1 MLALI
6 TGASSGIG
14 KSMAINLSNQGY
26 DLILVARR
34 KNKLEELK
42 CRLNTKVEIIDLD
55 VSNKDNCIELYNKV
69 KDKNIDILIN
79 NAGFGIFGEFSE
91 TNLEKELEL
100 IDTNIK
106 AVHILTKL
114 FLKDF
119 IKSDKGYI
127 LNVAS
132 SAAFMSGPLMSS
144 YYASKGYVLKLTEAI
159 SEELRINKS
168 NVYIGCLCPGPVNT
182 EFNKI
187 ADVEFGVKALTSDEV
202 ADYAINKMFKR
213 KTIIIPSIKMK
224 LACTMSRFVPRK
236 LLLKIIYKI
245 QKRKEK

>member
-1 MLALI
+1 MIALI

-14 KSMAINLSNQGY
+14 KSIAINLSKRGY

-34 KNKLEELK
+34 KEKLEDLK
-42 CRLNTKVEIIDLD
+42 KKLNTTVEIISLD
-55 VSNKDNCIELYNKV
+55 ISNTNNCIDLYNKV
-69 KDKNIDILIN
+69 KNNDIDILIN
-79 NAGFGIFGEFSE
+79 NAGFGIFGEFRKTS
-91 TNLEKELEL
+91 LDKELEL

-114 FLKDF
+114 FLNDF
-119 IKSDKGYI
+119 IQKDKGYI

-159 SEELRINKS
+159 SEELKINKS
-168 NVYIGCLCPGPVNT
+168 NVYIGCLCPGPVDT

-187 ADVEFGVKALTSDEV
+187 ANVEFGVKAITSDEV
-202 ADYAINKMFKR
+202 ANYALNKMFR
-213 KTIIIPSIKMK
+213 KKIIIIPSMKMK
-224 LACTMSRFVPRK
+224 LACTMSRFIPRK
-236 LLLKIIYKI
+236 LLLKITYRI
-245 QKRKEK
+245 QKRKER

>member
-159 SEELRINKS
+159 SEEIRINKS